1 MVKKVSKA
9 LSLIITF
16 NILFSVFSNGIVA
29 KAECYKVVD
38 FKENYS
44 KEDVNKDGLINVVDL
59 SLLASNYNCNS
70 ESLDWNS
77 DYDLNNDKVIDL
89 YDLVIIA
96 KVIENEEGVEEDEF
110 EPIVSVARAVGM
122 MKDSLE
128 AKHGQTTNKI
138 YLLDIE
144 RLGFQEYYQES
155 IRLKDKHYKNDKYKA
170 YADELYFICDSIN
183 NSMTSYKETK
193 DVKYLDELGFN
204 LDKCKTF
211 FVEIGEGYSEEEA
224 ILDVT
229 KEVLTMIEVIFAKY
243 GDDVSSAYITSLEIY
258 GFQEE
263 YQKSI
268 ELKDKNYEDESL
280 KRDAERLY
288 EICNSIN
295 NNMIGYKETND
306 KMYLELLKE
315 NFTEVREFF
324 YYYEAKIIG

>member
-1 MVKKVSKA
+1 MVKKVSKV

-16 NILFSVFSNGIVA
+16 NILFNVFSNGIVA
-29 KAECYKVVD
+29 KAECYKVVG

-77 DYDLNNDKVIDL
+77 DYDLNNDKIIDL

-96 KVIENEEGVEEDEF
+96 KVIENEDGVEEDEF
-110 EPIVSVARAVGM
+110 EPIVYVAKSIVTMRESV
-122 MKDSLE
+122 E
-128 AKHGQTTNKI
+128 AKHGIGEDKH

-144 RLGFQEYYQES
+144 NLGFQESYKES
-155 IRLKDKHYKNDKYKA
+155 IRLKNKHYKNDKYKA

-183 NSMTSYKETK
+183 NSISSYKVTNDE
-193 DVKYLDELGFN
+193 KYLKELESN

-211 FVEIGEGYSEEEA
+211 FLEIGEGYSEEEV

-229 KEVLTMIEVIFAKY
+229 KEILIIIEVIFTKY
-243 GDDVSSAYITSLEIY
+243 GDDVSSAYITSLERY
-258 GFQEE
+258 GFQEA
-263 YQKSI
+263 YLKSI

-306 KMYLELLKE
+306 KMYLELMKE